1 MHPPRPD
8 ELGLPSAIVAVPVAS
23 DGLTLYRLLEHV
35 TPSVRDFEPAFSRNQ
50 ARLRELPELLRTS
63 VSHWLAEEP
72 AVAASVR
79 DACFVARLELDA
91 AGTIRVALTE
101 EWGEDHVDVWG
112 HPEELLGA
120 VAGVERR
127 RKL

>member
-1 MHPPRPD
+1 
-8 ELGLPSAIVAVPVAS
+8 
-23 DGLTLYRLLEHV
+23 
-35 TPSVRDFEPAFSRNQ
+35 VRDG
-50 ARLRELPELLRTS
+50 
-63 VSHWLAEEP
+63 
-72 AVAASVR
+72 
-79 DACFVARLELDA
+79 CFVARLELDP

-101 EWGEDHVDVWG
+101 EWGQGHVDVWG